1 MMMNMKMKTILKMKK
16 MMKMKNAMKN
26 AKKKMMNKWK
36 KRIKLIIIIQLDKSG
51 LKDRQ
56 IH

>member
-1 MMMNMKMKTILKMKK
+1 MKMKTIMKMKK
-16 MMKMKNAMKN
+16 MMMKMKNAMKN
-26 AKKKMMNKWK
+26 KKKKMMNKWK
-36 KRIKLIIIIQLDKSG
+36 KRIKLIIIIQLDKLG